1 MEGCA
6 GDQHCEHCVAL
17 QCRLLF
23 IAALFARAIQGGK
36 VGLGAG
42 VYHFLLSSRQR
53 RSGQWALRQRHA
65 TEAIFLLPC
74 ITPLPCFYGSAFS
87 GRAVVVIVN
96 SAFWRVGDV
105 NIECQET
112 ITSHSQPQT

>member
-53 RSGQWALRQRHA
+53 HSGQ
-65 TEAIFLLPC
+65 
-74 ITPLPCFYGSAFS
+74 
-87 GRAVVVIVN
+87 
-96 SAFWRVGDV
+96 
-105 NIECQET
+105 
-112 ITSHSQPQT
+112 